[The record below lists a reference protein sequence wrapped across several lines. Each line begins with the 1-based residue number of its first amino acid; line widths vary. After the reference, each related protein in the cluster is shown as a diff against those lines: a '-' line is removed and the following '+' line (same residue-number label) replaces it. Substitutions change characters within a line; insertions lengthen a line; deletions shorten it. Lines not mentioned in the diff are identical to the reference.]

1 MWTLPSR
8 PCPVKDDGLETVL
21 ARIND
26 EVRERRPPDGM
37 VTRIVAIDGC
47 GGAGKSSFA
56 HHLSRALDGAAIVH
70 TDDFASW
77 DNPID
82 WWPHLVE
89 RLLVPISRS
98 EVALFAPSR
107 WESGPDPEVVV
118 VEATEFLILEGVT
131 ASREAF
137 MPYVTYSIWIDTPPK
152 LRLQR
157 GLERDGRVALK
168 QWQTWM
174 AEEDRYRSRER
185 PDHRADLVI
194 RGDRDLW
201 A

>member
-1 MWTLPSR
+1 MN
-8 PCPVKDDGLETVL
+8 DDRLEAVL
-21 ARIND
+21 ARIID
-26 EVRERRPPDGM
+26 EVRARRPPDGM

-56 HHLSRALDGAAIVH
+56 QHVSRALDGATIVH

-77 DNPID
+77 GNPID
-82 WWPHLVE
+82 WWPQLVE

-98 EVALFAPSR
+98 EVARFAPSR
-107 WESGPDPEVVV
+107 WEAGPDPEVVV
-118 VEATEFLILEGVT
+118 VEATEFMILEGVT

-137 MPYVTYSIWIDTPPK
+137 MPYVTYSIWIDTSPG
-152 LRLQR
+152 LRLRR
-157 GLERDGRVALK
+157 GLERDGRAALK
-168 QWQTWM
+168 QWETWM
-174 AEEDRYRSRER
+174 AEEDSYRSRER
-185 PDHRADLVI
+185 PDVRADLVI